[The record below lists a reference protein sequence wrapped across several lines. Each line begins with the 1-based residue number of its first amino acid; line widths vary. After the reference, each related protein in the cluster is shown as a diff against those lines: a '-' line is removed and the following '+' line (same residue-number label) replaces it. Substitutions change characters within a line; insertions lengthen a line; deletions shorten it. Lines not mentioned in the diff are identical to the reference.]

1 VNDWQDG
8 RGARK
13 TLCGET
19 EHIVP
24 TAVAHHGNSYVG
36 NLHTFPIQEGSSK
49 ILKIKP
55 SGQVEIVVTG
65 VTRTQ
70 DLYRAKEP

>member
-1 VNDWQDG
+1 MSSGTGKYERILEKCAN
-8 RGARK
+8 
-13 TLCGET
+13 LPP
-19 EHIVP
+19 VP